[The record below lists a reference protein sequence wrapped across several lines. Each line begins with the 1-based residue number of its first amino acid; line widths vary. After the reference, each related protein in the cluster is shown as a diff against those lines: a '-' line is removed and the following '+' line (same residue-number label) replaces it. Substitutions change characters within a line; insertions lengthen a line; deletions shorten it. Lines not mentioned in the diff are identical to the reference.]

1 MFSFF
6 KQYYTHFYILFHL
19 YVFLK
24 KIEKLLFKRT
34 YQTGPKI
41 WKSKIVEI
49 KIKLKKQKNRCTI
62 REKEN
67 FLFKE
72 KKGRTAWSRG
82 RVQNSNYFFLVT
94 DLKSLAYIC
103 LLSFGIGWVNGFNPI
118 LSGLRVLEKENQ
130 NLKDPFWISLHL
142 IKKKRKTK
150 STSLKVKK
158 ITVPL
163 PTTYSDSFCGLVA
176 TKVKP

>member
-72 KKGRTAWSRG
+72 KRGKTAWSRG

-118 LSGLRVLEKENQ
+118 LSGLRVLEKNQ
-130 NLKDPFWISLHL
+130 NLKDQGFWISLHL
-142 IKKKRKTK
+142 IKKTK
-150 STSLKVKK
+150 KKKHFTKGKKNNSTL
-158 ITVPL
+158 TNNL
-163 PTTYSDSFCGLVA
+163 QR
-176 TKVKP
+176 